1 MSYRNPQIIVDR
13 SAEIWAQAATKFG
26 ETLATGVDNYYK
38 AKKEAEEKK
47 KKIDDAKQLY
57 RNKAMLR
64 SQKELNSSAS
74 KIKDPGLLEQF
85 KTNAIGLLNEG
96 EDFTYKGETYKIG
109 AIDAE
114 TELAI
119 NPNLTADQRAAYTQ
133 IAMSASNYQTSML
146 EKTGAVIA
154 NLEPLKDNGAYQIG
168 SKIDIA
174 GQGTDEYKNLV
185 ASNALLNQN
194 ADGVTTKKDLSRRRN
209 EDGTY
214 SNIVSVNAEF
224 DIKSDIWNTLK
235 KAYNLTDED
244 ASFTWERDVDK
255 WAGEGDLVVKLEPD
269 VETDEALQA
278 AGFIDD
284 KHNQTSK
291 GFVSKNI
298 TTREVRDGRDFV
310 TTESH
315 FDVDQLRNNQ
325 VYRDALAGK
334 AANILAMEQDQVA
347 KYIGNNLG
355 WGDTITAETL
365 YGKNI
370 TEDKRRA
377 FVEDQLFEKDLR
389 RIMPKY
395 KTRTARQSDVDA
407 YNNDVNI
414 AEDIEAGKTQPLQV
428 GNTLY
433 YNVTSTTSTKFD
445 DTPKPPT
452 SEEKLEEFNQ
462 NVIDLTNQLSSNVI
476 SKLNDGQALTQNDVV
491 PMLTNAGKIEN
502 AEGEVIKL
510 QPLVPGITA
519 GGADT
524 GAGYYTVQ
532 TNVMQTLPDG
542 TQRRVADGSRLS
554 SKDAIDKVKQLQEQN
569 PDSEYTYMPYLIV
582 NYKTPNPEYQTARDK
597 RRVPQYMFTEDA
609 YNLNNPQDMNRLR
622 LNIGRAY
629 KSPTQE
635 GETVVPVNTDFA
647 Q

>member
-64 SQKELNSSAS
+64 SQKELNSAAS

-85 KTNAIGLLNEG
+85 KTNAVGLLNEG

-174 GQGTDEYKNLV
+174 GQGIDEYKNLV

-194 ADGVTTKKDLSRRRN
+194 ADGVTTRKYLSRRRN
-209 EDGTY
+209 EDGSY

-224 DIKSDIWNTLK
+224 DIKSDIWQNLK
-235 KAYNLTDED
+235 KAYDLSDED
-244 ASFTWERDVDK
+244 ANFTWERDVDK

-298 TTREVRDGRDFV
+298 TTRQIKDGRDFV

-370 TEDKRRA
+370 TEDQRQA
-377 FVEDQLFEKDLR
+377 FIEDQLFEKDLR

-395 KTRTARQSDVDA
+395 STREATQSDVNA
-407 YNNDVNI
+407 YNSDASI
-414 AEDIEAGKTQPLQV
+414 AKDIEEGKTQPMQV
-428 GNTLY
+428 GDTLY
-433 YNVTSTTSTKFD
+433 YNVIGTTSTKVI
-445 DTPKPPT
+445 KEKESSV
-452 SEEKLEEFNQ
+452 SERKAAEKLEITTEQLDSIKNFPMEINVEDVSVIGDKGTSEKFELINKLAQNMVEDIPGKGLKLKQIEGGDVEFLLGSTSMGTASIEDMTSED
-462 NVIDLTNQLSSNVI
+462 VKKFVYKIYGGSPKEIGGLSSEVLPQVQDPFFQ
-476 SKLNDGQALTQNDVV
+476 SR
-491 PMLTNAGKIEN
+491 TN
-502 AEGEVIKL
+502 
-510 QPLVPGITA
+510 
-519 GGADT
+519 
-524 GAGYYTVQ
+524 
-532 TNVMQTLPDG
+532 
-542 TQRRVADGSRLS
+542 
-554 SKDAIDKVKQLQEQN
+554 
-569 PDSEYTYMPYLIV
+569 
-582 NYKTPNPEYQTARDK
+582 
-597 RRVPQYMFTEDA
+597 
-609 YNLNNPQDMNRLR
+609 
-622 LNIGRAY
+622 
-629 KSPTQE
+629 
-635 GETVVPVNTDFA
+635 
-647 Q
+647 